1 MNKPDDIFGVHLKL
15 HEILNA
21 VFPKIAHLLT
31 HIEVDG
37 QRVPALIDEWNTP
50 ERSDIAT
57 DEEWAL
63 AVWYLKEGLL
73 QKFLHEVIY
82 DNRDMYFQYIPKVQ
96 SYSAWQKGLTNPSIP
111 AKKNGN
117 KE

>member
-1 MNKPDDIFGVHLKL
+1 MNKPDDIFGVHLEL

-21 VFPKIAHLLT
+21 VYPKIGHLLT

-50 ERSDIAT
+50 ERTDIAT

-82 DNRDMYFQYIPKVQ
+82 DNRNIYFQYTPKVH
-96 SYSAWQKGLTNPSIP
+96 SYEGWIKDITNPNLP
-111 AKKNGN
+111 TKKNGN
-117 KE
+117 N